1 MDVWEYFVQKEREF
15 ADLSLTADRQS
26 SDLFAEEAGSNGQR
40 GRIFGT
46 LNLDS
51 PVPAFLAVSEL
62 VVVEGN
68 HVRREEYGY
77 FLVIKGVEIWGYE
90 RDLSHDPPVHR
101 HTRSSGAVG
110 SRSSFVQGGCRDG
123 VEGSLKRRADRRHV
137 RASVRL
143 APAPFSVLQV
153 PGLSRAQPREPGRRD
168 GFSQSP

>member
-40 GRIFGT
+40 GRIFGN

-101 HTRSSGAVG
+101 HTQGHQERLEADPV
-110 SRSSFVQGGCRDG
+110 SFKEVAEMAWKEVSNAALTD
-123 VEGSLKRRADRRHV
+123 DT
-137 RASVRL
+137 
-143 APAPFSVLQV
+143 
-153 PGLSRAQPREPGRRD
+153 
-168 GFSQSP
+168 

>member
-40 GRIFGT
+40 GRIFGN

-68 HVRREEYGY
+68 HVRREESGY

-90 RDLSHDPPVHR
+90 RDLSPM
-101 HTRSSGAVG
+101 TRLSIDTHKVIRSGWKPIQFR
-110 SRSSFVQGGCRDG
+110 SR
-123 VEGSLKRRADRRHV
+123 
-137 RASVRL
+137 RL
-143 APAPFSVLQV
+143 
-153 PGLSRAQPREPGRRD
+153 PRWRGRK
-168 GFSQSP
+168 SQTPR